1 MQKVTGRTD
10 DMMIVRGVNV
20 FPTQI
25 EEQILAVD
33 GLAPHYTCVL
43 TRPGNLDEL
52 TVRVES
58 LAELSGEA
66 GAAASLGSALA
77 QRIKNRVGV
86 TAGVEVVAPHSLE
99 RSTGK
104 ARRIEDLRRG

>member
-1 MQKVTGRTD
+1 
-10 DMMIVRGVNV
+10 VNV

-58 LAELSGEA
+58 LVELSGEPDD
-66 GAAASLGSALA
+66 AASASLGSALA
-77 QRIKNRVGV
+77 ERIKNRIGV

>member
-1 MQKVTGRTD
+1 
-10 DMMIVRGVNV
+10 VNV
-20 FPTQI
+20 FPTQV
-25 EEQILAVD
+25 EEQILAVE

-58 LAELSGEA
+58 LAETEDT
-66 GAAASLGSALA
+66 AALGGALA
-77 QRIKNRVGV
+77 ERIKNRIGV
-86 TAGVEVVAPHSLE
+86 TARVEVVPPHALE

-104 ARRIEDLRRG
+104 ARRIEDRRGR